1 MDRRWDQR
9 GDIEMRVAAMV
20 VGILFAIW
28 IFFEALLVFSL
39 FSAGNADEDAG
50 LAAVGL
56 VVAILLG
63 LGAVLAIA
71 IPHVSMVLF
80 ALGGLL
86 SFAIAAGGY
95 GNHWFYGIIG
105 FMLAIFAFA
114 GRRGQLK
121 DRREKSAELQ
131 RQRERDARLE
141 ALIQQQTLAPCP
153 SCGQHNPAGTRFCGN
168 CGTALSTLVGD
179 MRAAP

>member
-1 MDRRWDQR
+1 
-9 GDIEMRVAAMV
+9 MRVAAMV

-39 FSAGNADEDAG
+39 FSAGDADDDAG
-50 LAAVGL
+50 LAAIGL
-56 VVAILLG
+56 LVAVLIG
-63 LGAVLAIA
+63 LGAVLALA

-80 ALGGLL
+80 TLGGLL

-105 FMLAIFAFA
+105 FMLAVFAFA
-114 GRRGQLK
+114 GRRGQLR
-121 DRREKSAELQ
+121 DRREKAAELQ

-141 ALIQQQTLAPCP
+141 ALMHQQTLAPCP
-153 SCGQHNPAGTRFCGN
+153 TCGQHNPAGTRFCGN
-168 CGTALSTLVGD
+168 CGTALAGASGGVG
-179 MRAAP
+179 ATP